1 MMGAFNH
8 LLLLITGVVV
18 AVSATG
24 LLSSSS
30 LVPQDLL
37 HYFHPQISEELRVW
51 PGVVERQRREVGD
64 PDEVFGQDDEVVAE
78 VLSYKEQEV
87 NEEVNTFR
95 ISKKIVDEAGTVQ
108 EEMCIFHRTRADFT
122 INFETRP
129 GAPVSIASK
138 AYEMPNKPMMPD
150 AVNGTCALKT
160 ETSAIFIFWAGF
172 NLTFEFV
179 KNPEGNSYYMNRV
192 ILIYDTEHPSLKK
205 DFEYANTHGKIH
217 LETRPGKNFFFTPL
231 GKAYLCYKAENQ
243 GPLKLWNVAKNQIE
257 GEISLSDTKF
267 QPFVVRAHGQWGE
280 TKRCLPLKIRQM
292 REDFWPFVSACAV
305 VVCSCLLIGAY
316 AVKRTWFTDQK
327 VDYGTYEAAGMAD
340 MEMVRQPTQ
349 EYQEEQPAVAEEGY
363 PEEPDQQE
371 TKPSA
376 NPFASKGA
384 NPFQENQAN
393 PFH

>member
-1 MMGAFNH
+1 MGAYNH
-8 LLLLITGVVV
+8 ILILLSGLAT
-18 AVSATG
+18 VSATG

-30 LVPQDLL
+30 LIPQDLL

-51 PGVVERQRREVGD
+51 PGVVERKRREVED

-78 VLSYKEQEV
+78 VLNSKEREV
-87 NEEVNTFR
+87 DAEVNTFK
-95 ISKKIVDEAGTVQ
+95 ISKKIVDDAGDVQ

-129 GAPVSIASK
+129 GAPVAIASK
-138 AYEMPNKPMMPD
+138 AYEMPNKPMSPD

-160 ETSAIFIFWAGF
+160 EVSAIYIFWAGF

-192 ILIYDTEHPSLKK
+192 ILIYDTEHPSLKS
-205 DFEYANTHGKIH
+205 DFEYANTHGRIT

-243 GPLKLWNVAKNQIE
+243 GPLKLWNVEKNQIE

-280 TKRCLPLKIRQM
+280 TKRCLPLEIRQM

-305 VVCSCLLIGAY
+305 VICSCLLVGAY

-349 EYQEEQPAVAEEGY
+349 EYQEEQQQAEESY
-363 PEEPDQQE
+363 PQE
-371 TKPSA
+371 AEAVPQESKASA
-376 NPFASKGA
+376 NPFAAS
-384 NPFQENQAN
+384 QAN

>member
-1 MMGAFNH
+1 MGAYFH
-8 LLLLITGVVV
+8 LFILLSGVA
-18 AVSATG
+18 AVYATG

-30 LVPQDLL
+30 LIPQDLL
-37 HYFHPQISEELRVW
+37 HYFHPQISEEMRVW
-51 PGVVERQRREVGD
+51 PGVVERQRREVGG
-64 PDEVFGQDDEVVAE
+64 PDDDYGQDDEVVAE

-87 NEEVNTFR
+87 NAEVNTFK
-95 ISKKIVDEAGTVQ
+95 ISKKVVDDAGMVQ
-108 EEMCIFHRTRADFT
+108 EEMCIFMRTRVDFT

-129 GAPVSIASK
+129 GSPVAIASK
-138 AYEMPNKPMMPD
+138 AYEMPNKPMVPD

-160 ETSAIFIFWAGF
+160 EVSAIHVFWAGF
-172 NLTFEFV
+172 NLTLEFI

-192 ILIYDTEHPSLKK
+192 VLIYNTEHPSLKG
-205 DFEYANTHGKIH
+205 DFAYANTHGKIH

-243 GPLKLWNVAKNQIE
+243 GPLKLWNVDKNQIE
-257 GEISLSDTKF
+257 GELSLSDTKF
-267 QPFVVRAHGQWGE
+267 QPFVVRAHGKWGE
-280 TKRCLPLKIRQM
+280 SKRCLPLKIRQM

-305 VVCSCLLIGAY
+305 VVCSSLLVGMY

-349 EYQEEQPAVAEEGY
+349 DQEYQQEQPEPGVEESYSQEAEAV
-363 PEEPDQQE
+363 DQE
-371 TKPSA
+371 TKASA
-376 NPFASKGA
+376 NPFAAS
-384 NPFQENQAN
+384 QAN

>member
-1 MMGAFNH
+1 MGVTRLGRKEGEEGMLGTFNH
-8 LLLLITGVVV
+8 LLLLITGAVV

-37 HYFHPQISEELRVW
+37 HYFHPQISDELRVW

-129 GAPVSIASK
+129 GAPVAIASK

-172 NLTFEFV
+172 NLTFEYV
-179 KNPEGNSYYMNRV
+179 K
-192 ILIYDTEHPSLKK
+192 
-205 DFEYANTHGKIH
+205 THGKIH

-243 GPLKLWNVAKNQIE
+243 GPLKLWNVATNQIE

-267 QPFVVRAHGQWGE
+267 
-280 TKRCLPLKIRQM
+280 L
-292 REDFWPFVSACAV
+292 
-305 VVCSCLLIGAY
+305 
-316 AVKRTWFTDQK
+316 
-327 VDYGTYEAAGMAD
+327 
-340 MEMVRQPTQ
+340 
-349 EYQEEQPAVAEEGY
+349 
-363 PEEPDQQE
+363 
-371 TKPSA
+371 
-376 NPFASKGA
+376 
-384 NPFQENQAN
+384 
-393 PFH
+393 